1 MKPHPELCVKK
12 EILATLSYFDL
23 FSYPLTPIEIIKFLG
38 IDCNVQ
44 EIAVPLFELEQEESI
59 FRLDEFYALHNNP
72 GLATRRRNGNLKARQ
87 QLVIADRIASFLA
100 GFPFV
105 TGIAVSGSLSKNFAD
120 EESDVDF
127 FIITK
132 ANRLWLART
141 FMHLF
146 KKLTFLVGKQHYF
159 CMNYYIDQDMLTIKE
174 KNVYTAIEVA
184 TLMPLRGIETFGL
197 FYQQNKWV
205 SSFLPNHNMH
215 ITYVKANKD
224 SYLKKIIEFFF
235 NNAAGNYLD
244 SLFMKITA
252 GKWAKK
258 TRLKKLSKSGNVMG
272 MDAGKHYAKPLPANF
287 QIKLLQRYEMK
298 LYALYR
304 EFEQKSG
311 TNMLNI

>member
-1 MKPHPELCVKK
+1 MCVKK

-23 FSYPLTPIEIIKFLG
+23 FSYPLTPIEIVKFLS
-38 IDCNVQ
+38 IDCSVQ
-44 EIAVPLFELEQEESI
+44 EIALPLLELEQEGSI
-59 FRLDEFYALHNNP
+59 FKLDDFYALHNNP
-72 GLATRRRNGNLKARQ
+72 ALATRRKNGNIKARQ
-87 QLVIADRIASFLA
+87 QLVTADKIASFLA

-105 TGIAVSGSLSKNFAD
+105 SGVAVSGSLSKNFAD
-120 EESDVDF
+120 ENSDIDF

-132 ANRLWLART
+132 SNRLWLART

-159 CMNYYIDQDMLTIKE
+159 CMNYYIDHEMLRIKE
-174 KNVYTAIEVA
+174 QNVYTAIEVA

-197 FYQQNKWV
+197 FFQHNKWV
-205 SSFLPNHNMH
+205 SQYLPNHNMH

-224 SYLKKIIEFFF
+224 SLVKKFIEFFF

-244 SLFMKITA
+244 TLLMKITA
-252 GKWAKK
+252 NKWAEK
-258 TRLKKLSKSGNVMG
+258 TRRKKLNKNGNVMG

-287 QIKLLQRYEMK
+287 QVKLLERYEIR

-304 EFEQKSG
+304 QFEEQSG
-311 TNMLNI
+311 SNILNI